1 MKLES
6 LVITNQHVVV
16 NDLSNFA
23 HTAHHAR
30 RIVLAGHYLG
40 LLKDLTL
47 RLLGHIKLYVLYYN
61 NIFIK
66 ALFKIL
72 L

>member
-6 LVITNQHVVV
+6 LVIANQHVVV

-30 RIVLAGHYLG
+30 RIVLAGHYLKLLENLCQVLGSG
-40 LLKDLTL
+40 L
-47 RLLGHIKLYVLYYN
+47 KL
-61 NIFIK
+61 IFKFI
-66 ALFKIL
+66 FFMNMF
-72 L
+72 

>member
-6 LVITNQHVVV
+6 LVIVNQHVTV

-30 RIVLAGHYLG
+30 RIVSAGHYLG
-40 LLKDLTL
+40 LLVLSFII
-47 RLLGHIKLYVLYYN
+47 LGFEEDWYFFRRKRYH
-61 NIFIK
+61 
-66 ALFKIL
+66 A
-72 L
+72 